1 MQNERQAG
9 FSLLEVMLSIVA
21 IGIFMMLAIDPYLDL
36 RTKQINWEQETKQL
50 EQMATDQVENRTVSY
65 VLKQGA
71 WCNETTCLASGIRND
86 PPRTIVRPVDQSV
99 APVGDFDADTTRSP
113 TRSQSNE

>member
-1 MQNERQAG
+1 MQDKRQAG
-9 FSLLEVMLSIVA
+9 FSLLEVILSIVA
-21 IGIFMMLAIDPYLDL
+21 MGVFVMLAIDPYLDL
-36 RTKQINWEQETKQL
+36 RTKQIKWEQETKQL

-71 WCNETTCLASGIRND
+71 WCNETTCLASRIRND